1 MPAAKVKVNSTPIEI
16 NTPPALPPEIE
27 AASSTST
34 YGIESNNNSVVDA
47 RSEGKG

>member
-16 NTPPALPPEIE
+16 NTPSALPPEIE

-34 YGIESNNNSVVDA
+34 YGNELNNSVVDA
-47 RSEGKG
+47 RS